1 MVIKNIDF
9 EKYNKMA
16 EKSFYRKLGKV
27 VNVVGLTIE
36 SAGPDSKVQMG
47 ACGITGGAYLCN
59 GLALFYRLSFRG
71 QQLGAMHVYRIYTA
85 SVADHD
91 VISRRIAVGRYNH
104 CSGRRCHNGCP
115 A

>member
-36 SAGPDSKVQMG
+36 SAGPDSKL
-47 ACGITGGAYLCN
+47 GICAGSLRMRKGH
-59 GLALFYRLSFRG
+59 GPSW
-71 QQLGAMHVYRIYTA
+71 QKW
-85 SVADHD
+85 
-91 VISRRIAVGRYNH
+91 
-104 CSGRRCHNGCP
+104 
-115 A
+115 

>member
-47 ACGITGGAYLCN
+47 ACGINWGICAG
-59 GLALFYRLSFRG
+59 SFRMRKG
-71 QQLGAMHVYRIYTA
+71 QGPSWQKW
-85 SVADHD
+85 
-91 VISRRIAVGRYNH
+91 
-104 CSGRRCHNGCP
+104 
-115 A
+115 